1 MKLKKILIRLLML
14 IAVVAITAGALYLIY
29 VRPFLKEMMV
39 MKTVHY
45 DSNFTV
51 VTGGGG
57 NSGILTSDSLVLVVD
72 TKMDEGAT
80 AFYDT
85 VKRIAGIRPI
95 VVVNTHIHSDHVKG
109 NSHFKGSTIIAG
121 AKYDKAQWTKENGV
135 ETLPTQWI
143 ADSLVVKVGDETVTI
158 LNLGFNA
165 HTQSDVVV
173 YLSNRQV
180 LFTGDIVLN
189 RSAPALFGRYE
200 SSSKG
205 YLAAFDSLEHRFDIK
220 TVVPGHGEVGGR
232 QLIDDYRGFFS
243 DMYVAA
249 LDHDKKAQLL
259 TKYNTWKQIPFMM
272 SPDATIS
279 YIKSE
284 MKK

>member
-1 MKLKKILIRLLML
+1 
-14 IAVVAITAGALYLIY
+14 
-29 VRPFLKEMMV
+29 MMV

-45 DSNFTV
+45 DNNFTV

-85 VKRIAGIRPI
+85 VKRIAGSRPI
-95 VVVNTHIHSDHVKG
+95 VVVNTHIHSDHTKG
-109 NSHFKGSTIIAG
+109 NSLFKGSTIIAG
-121 AKYDKAQWTKENGV
+121 AKYDKAQWIKENG
-135 ETLPTQWI
+135 EGTLPSQWV
-143 ADSLVVKVGDETVTI
+143 ADSLVIKVGDETVTI

-173 YLSNRQV
+173 YLNNRQV
-180 LFTGDIVLN
+180 LFAGDLVLN
-189 RSAPALFGRYE
+189 RTAPAMFRRYE

-205 YLAAFDSLEHRFDIK
+205 YLAAFDTLERKFEIK
-220 TVVPGHGEVGGR
+220 KVVPGHGDVGSR
-232 QLIDDYRGFFS
+232 QLIEDYRNFFA
-243 DMYVAA
+243 DMYVAS
-249 LDHDKKAQLL
+249 LDQDKKAQLL

-272 SPDATIS
+272 SPDATVS
-279 YIKSE
+279 YIKGE